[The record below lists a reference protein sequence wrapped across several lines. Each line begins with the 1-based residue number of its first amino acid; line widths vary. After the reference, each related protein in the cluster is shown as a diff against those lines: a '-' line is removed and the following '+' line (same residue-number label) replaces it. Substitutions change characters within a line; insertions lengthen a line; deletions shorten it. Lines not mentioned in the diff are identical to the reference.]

1 MESKCSMEI
10 KHKVWIE
17 KDDETIM
24 GIGKGAL
31 LRAIKET
38 GSITKAAEKVGLN
51 YTKAMSYIKAM
62 EERSGQKIVITFKGG
77 TEKGGAKLTEFGEGL
92 LKDFESILKE
102 YEKLR
107 ERLQKGLKRRKYLS
121 MIAYPKKEE
130 NKDAE

>member
-1 MESKCSMEI
+1 MEI

-24 GIGKGAL
+24 GMGREAL

-62 EERSGQKIVITFKGG
+62 EERSGQKIVVTFKGG

-121 MIAYPKKEE
+121 TIAYPKKEE

>member
-1 MESKCSMEI
+1 MKI

-17 KDDETIM
+17 KDDEIIM
-24 GIGKGAL
+24 GMGREAL

-62 EERSGQKIVITFKGG
+62 EERSGQKIIITFKGG

-92 LKDFESILKE
+92 LKDFERIVKE

-107 ERLQKGLKRRKYLS
+107 EKLQKGLKRRKYLS

-130 NKDAE
+130 NKDVE

>member
-1 MESKCSMEI
+1 MEI

>member
-1 MESKCSMEI
+1 MKI
-10 KHKVWIE
+10 KHKIWIE
-17 KDDETIM
+17 KDNEIIM
-24 GIGKGAL
+24 GMGREAL

-62 EERSGQKIVITFKGG
+62 EERSGQKIIITFKGG
-77 TEKGGAKLTEFGEGL
+77 VERGGAKLTEFGEGL
-92 LKDFESILKE
+92 LKDFESIVKE

>member
-1 MESKCSMEI
+1 MEI

-17 KDDETIM
+17 KDDEIIM
-24 GIGKGAL
+24 GMGREAL
-31 LRAIKET
+31 LKAIKET

-51 YTKAMSYIKAM
+51 YTKAMAYIKAM
-62 EERSGQKIVITFKGG
+62 EERSGQKIIITFKGG

-92 LKDFESILKE
+92 LKDFERVVKE

-121 MIAYPKKEE
+121 MIAYSNKEE

>member
-1 MESKCSMEI
+1 MKI

-17 KDDETIM
+17 KDDEIIM
-24 GIGKGAL
+24 GMGREAL

-62 EERSGQKIVITFKGG
+62 EERSGQKIIITFKGG
-77 TEKGGAKLTEFGEGL
+77 TERGGAKLTEFGEGL
-92 LKDFESILKE
+92 LKDFESIVKE

-121 MIAYPKKEE
+121 MIVYSNKEE

>member
-1 MESKCSMEI
+1 MKI

-17 KDDETIM
+17 KDDEIIM
-24 GIGKGAL
+24 GMGREAL

-62 EERSGQKIVITFKGG
+62 EERSGQKIIITFKGG

-92 LKDFESILKE
+92 LKDFERIVKE

-130 NKDAE
+130 NKDVEQ

>member
-1 MESKCSMEI
+1 MKI
-10 KHKVWIE
+10 KHKIWIE
-17 KDDETIM
+17 KDNEIIM
-24 GIGKGAL
+24 GMGREAL

-62 EERSGQKIVITFKGG
+62 EERSGQKIIITFKGG

-92 LKDFESILKE
+92 LKDFESIVKE

-130 NKDAE
+130 NKNAEQ

>member
-1 MESKCSMEI
+1 MKI

-17 KDDETIM
+17 KDGEIIM
-24 GIGKGAL
+24 GMGREAL

-51 YTKAMSYIKAM
+51 YTKTMSYIKAM
-62 EERSGQKIVITFKGG
+62 EERSGQKVIITFKGG
-77 TEKGGAKLTEFGEGL
+77 VERGGAKLTEFGEGL
-92 LKDFESILKE
+92 LKDFESIVKE

-107 ERLQKGLKRRKYLS
+107 ERLQKELKRRKYLS
-121 MIAYPKKEE
+121 MIVYPKKEE

>member
-1 MESKCSMEI
+1 MKI

-17 KDDETIM
+17 KDNEIIM
-24 GIGKGAL
+24 GMGREAL

-62 EERSGQKIVITFKGG
+62 EERSGQKIIITFKGG

-92 LKDFESILKE
+92 LKDFESIMNE
-102 YEKLR
+102 YEELR
-107 ERLQKGLKRRKYLS
+107 ERLQREIKRRKYLS
-121 MIAYPKKEE
+121 MIAYPKKEV

>member
-1 MESKCSMEI
+1 MKI

-17 KDDETIM
+17 KDNEIIM
-24 GIGKGAL
+24 GMGREAL

-62 EERSGQKIVITFKGG
+62 EERSGQKIIITFKGG
-77 TEKGGAKLTEFGEGL
+77 TERGGAKLTEFGEGL
-92 LKDFESILKE
+92 LKDFESIVKE

-121 MIAYPKKEE
+121 MIAYQKKEE

>member
-1 MESKCSMEI
+1 MKI

-17 KDDETIM
+17 KDNEIIM
-24 GIGKGAL
+24 GMGREAL

-62 EERSGQKIVITFKGG
+62 EERSGQKIIITFKGG

-92 LKDFESILKE
+92 LKDFERIVKE

-107 ERLQKGLKRRKYLS
+107 EKLQKGLKRRKYLS
-121 MIAYPKKEE
+121 MIAYPNKEE

>member
-1 MESKCSMEI
+1 MKI

-17 KDDETIM
+17 KDDEIIM
-24 GIGKGAL
+24 GMGREAL

-62 EERSGQKIVITFKGG
+62 EERSGQKIIITFKGG

-92 LKDFESILKE
+92 LKDFESIVKK

-130 NKDAE
+130 NKDVE

>member
-1 MESKCSMEI
+1 MEI

-24 GIGKGAL
+24 GMGREAL

-62 EERSGQKIVITFKGG
+62 EERSGQKIVVTFKGG

-92 LKDFESILKE
+92 LKDFESIVKE

-121 MIAYPKKEE
+121 MIVYSKKEE

>member
-1 MESKCSMEI
+1 MKI

-17 KDDETIM
+17 KDDEIIM
-24 GIGKGAL
+24 GMGREAL

-62 EERSGQKIVITFKGG
+62 EERSGQKIIITFKGG

-92 LKDFESILKE
+92 LKDFESIVKE

-107 ERLQKGLKRRKYLS
+107 ERLQKGLKRRRYLS

-130 NKDAE
+130 NKDAK